1 MLLAMR
7 PLALLLVAL
16 AAAPAAA
23 EAPLAAAQRA
33 YTAVEYGKCR
43 DEAQRAL
50 EEPADRAA
58 RLDAW
63 RLLGLCQAALGDT
76 DAAREAFKRMLAVDW
91 TAKLQDGLSP
101 RFTSSFREAKGS
113 FGGVAPLSL
122 AVADQQVDGG
132 TRIVKLKITD
142 ELELAH
148 KVAWRGAAG
157 SSASPVRA
165 APLLQLE
172 LPAEVDVTVTAYDK
186 AAGEVAVLLVSAVE
200 QEAPPPPPP
209 DEVEQGGFP
218 WLGVGI
224 GAGVV
229 LVAAAAAGGAAFVL
243 LQPQVVT
250 LKSDVAFGE

>member
-1 MLLAMR
+1 MLAAMR
-7 PLALLLVAL
+7 TLVLLCCAL

-23 EAPLAAAQRA
+23 ADPLAQAQRA
-33 YTAVEYGKCR
+33 YTAVEYGKCK

-50 EEPADRAA
+50 EEPGDRAA

-91 TAKLQDGLSP
+91 AAKLPDGLSP

-122 AVADQQVDGG
+122 AVADQQIDGG
-132 TRIVKLKITD
+132 TRVINLKITD

-148 KVAWRGAAG
+148 KIAWRGAAG
-157 SSASPVRA
+157 SSGGPVRA

-172 LPAEVDVTVTAYDK
+172 LPAEVDVTVTALDK
-186 AAGEVAVLLVSAVE
+186 AGGEVAVLAIAAHVAE
-200 QEAPPPPPP
+200 QLQPLPP
-209 DEVEQGGFP
+209 EEGAQGGFP
-218 WLGVGI
+218 WVGVGI

-250 LKSDVAFGE
+250 LKSEVAFGE

>member
-1 MLLAMR
+1 MR
-7 PLALLLVAL
+7 PLALVFCLL

-23 EAPLAAAQRA
+23 EGPLAQAQRA
-33 YTAVEYGKCR
+33 YTAVEYGKCK

-50 EEPADRAA
+50 DEPGDRSS

-63 RLLGLCQAALGDT
+63 RLLGLCQAALGDI

-91 TAKLQDGLSP
+91 TAKLPEGLSP

-122 AVADQQVDGG
+122 TVADTQVDGG

-142 ELELAH
+142 ELELVH
-148 KVAWRGAAG
+148 KIAWRGAAG
-157 SSASPVRA
+157 STGGPVRT

-172 LPAEVDVTVTAYDK
+172 LPSEVDVTVTALDK
-186 AAGEVAVLLVSAVE
+186 VGGELAVLELTAE
-200 QEAPPPPPP
+200 KTEEAPPPP
-209 DEVEQGGFP
+209 EEGEQGGFP